1 MNSDEISHG
10 EIIIIRR
17 GGDHEDEHH
26 GGVWKIAFADFM
38 TALMAFFL
46 VMWLINASNEVTK
59 KAVASYFN
67 PIKLMD
73 TTSNPRGVKNPKY
86 GIKQETVEEEV
97 STFVGTPA
105 KILVNSDAENTKF
118 NDQEMFLD
126 PYSILSEIAGGIT
139 QVESGE
145 LKTSDTRLEQNTA
158 IGISNG
164 TSFQD
169 PFDPSS
175 WSMQA
180 GLPPERSRPVTPT
193 DRMSELSIR
202 RPGSTTG
209 MMKSQVEEE
218 ISFVEIE
225 LKRKEEN
232 ELLKFEIQK
241 IEKKVEVKNVPDAV
255 EKEKLAKQLSENISS
270 IINTKNLSNLD
281 IEVIPSEKG
290 AKVVLFDKSQTGM
303 FKIGSARPSQE
314 LVLAMEKI
322 GDIVSNHDGMIE
334 ISGHTDG
341 RKYQSADYDNWRLSS
356 ARAQMAYYM
365 LVRGG
370 MREDQVEKISG
381 QAAVKLKV
389 PENPDAS
396 ANRRIEV
403 LLKLPE

>member
-1 MNSDEISHG
+1 MAHG
-10 EIIIIRR
+10 EIIIIKR

-73 TTSNPRGVKNPKY
+73 TTSNPKGVRNPKY
-86 GIKQETVEEEV
+86 GIKQENENEEE
-97 STFVGTPA
+97 STEVRIPA
-105 KILVNSDAENTKF
+105 KILVTSNTANKKFSDQA
-118 NDQEMFLD
+118 MFVD
-126 PYSILSEIAGGIT
+126 PYAILSEIAGGIT
-139 QVESGE
+139 QVESGD
-145 LKTSDTRLEQNTA
+145 LKTSDTRPEQNTT

-169 PFDPSS
+169 PFDPTS

-180 GLPPERSRPVTPT
+180 GLPKDPLKPTMPV
-193 DRMSELSIR
+193 DRMSQDVDEK
-202 RPGSTTG
+202 TKNVTG
-209 MMKSQVEEE
+209 MMKTEGEEPEVMAEIKLKSEEDKNHLKLKDSEIKQELDEQE
-218 ISFVEIE
+218 ISKLQDKV
-225 LKRKEEN
+225 
-232 ELLKFEIQK
+232 K
-241 IEKKVEVKNVPDAV
+241 IKQ
-255 EKEKLAKQLSENISS
+255 LAKQLAGKVDDL
-270 IINTKNLSNLD
+270 INKKKLSNLD
-281 IEVIPSEKG
+281 IEIVANDEG
-290 AKVVLFDKSQTGM
+290 AAVVLFDKSQTGM
-303 FKIGSARPSQE
+303 FNIGSARPTQE

-322 GDIVSNHDGMIE
+322 SDVVSDHKGMIE

-370 MREDQVEKISG
+370 MKENQVEKISG
-381 QAAVKLKV
+381 QAAVKLKI
-389 PENPDAS
+389 PENPNAS

-403 LLKLPE
+403 LLKLPL

>member
-46 VMWLINASNEVTK
+46 VMWLINASNEKTK

-86 GIKQETVEEEV
+86 GIEQKTAEKEV

-105 KILVNSDAENTKF
+105 KIQINSDAENKRF
-118 NDQEMFLD
+118 KDQEMFLD
-126 PYSILSEIAGGIT
+126 PYTILSEIAGGIT
-139 QVESGE
+139 KVESGE
-145 LKTSDTRLEQNTA
+145 LKMSDTRPEQNTA

-180 GLPPERSRPVTPT
+180 GLPPQQLRQVTPE
-193 DRMSELSIR
+193 DRMSELSTTI
-202 RPGSTTG
+202 PGNATG
-209 MMKSQVEEE
+209 MMKSQVEEDS
-218 ISFVEIE
+218 SFV
-225 LKRKEEN
+225 
-232 ELLKFEIQK
+232 K
-241 IEKKVEVKNVPDAV
+241 IEMKPKENNESSKLEFQKAEEKVGVTTVPDTA
-255 EKEKLAKQLSENISS
+255 EKEKLAEKLSENISS
-270 IINTKNLSNLD
+270 FINTKKLSDLD

-322 GDIVSNHDGMIE
+322 GDILSKHDGMIE

-370 MREDQVEKISG
+370 MNEGQVEKISG

-389 PENPDAS
+389 PENPNAS
-396 ANRRIEV
+396 ENRRIEV